1 MGKMHLQPEP
11 AALLI
16 GCSMRAGD
24 DSNASAK
31 LRTGRRFQ
39 IHLNS
44 ESLTGTD
51 ARLKLLAFSN
61 QQQPSESERSAH
73 HARQTVGLALLM
85 HQTGGGHGETPLLQ
99 VLRTQKEA
107 LKQCTPILLIRV
119 YVFVFEKKFG
129 GHRKRY
135 TGRNFAVF
143 R

>member
-31 LRTGRRFQ
+31 LRTERRFQ
-39 IHLNS
+39 IQLNS

-61 QQQPSESERSAH
+61 QQQPSESEIGTTTLGKPS
-73 HARQTVGLALLM
+73 GL
-85 HQTGGGHGETPLLQ
+85 P
-99 VLRTQKEA
+99 
-107 LKQCTPILLIRV
+107 C
-119 YVFVFEKKFG
+119 
-129 GHRKRY
+129 
-135 TGRNFAVF
+135 
-143 R
+143 